1 MHFLQDQKYHKDVLF
16 CIMYSGTVGLYGRC
30 STSNVH
36 FKNIEVLLKRTALL
50 IYLFIYFFHAL
61 LILLALRRFYN

>member
-1 MHFLQDQKYHKDVLF
+1 MHFLQDQKYHKVVLF
-16 CIMYSGTVGLYGRC
+16 SIMYSGTVGLYGRC

-50 IYLFIYFFHAL
+50 I
-61 LILLALRRFYN
+61 N

>member
-1 MHFLQDQKYHKDVLF
+1 MHFLQYQKYHKDVLF
-16 CIMYSGTVGLYGRC
+16 CIMYSGTVWLYGRC

-36 FKNIEVLLKRTALL
+36 FKNIEVLLKRTALF
-50 IYLFIYFFHAL
+50 IYLFIFFHVL

>member
-16 CIMYSGTVGLYGRC
+16 CIMYSGTIGLYARC

-36 FKNIEVLLKRTALL
+36 LLTFKKNCI
-50 IYLFIYFFHAL
+50 IYFFL
-61 LILLALRRFYN
+61 FFIFFMCFLFF

>member
-36 FKNIEVLLKRTALL
+36 FKNIEVLLKRAALF
-50 IYLFIYFFHAL
+50 IYLFIYLFIFACVSYS
-61 LILLALRRFYN
+61 FSS